1 MSLWGPC
8 AHLNTHKH
16 THTHG
21 LLFTHT
27 SLHKHRERVCSVM
40 LALPKLPQ
48 HKLLDLPSPNAIMPL
63 CTTHSAGRPS
73 WNNNP
78 RARPHTRRYP
88 IEAPRGIRKSSI
100 KWGTLCPLPL
110 PPHTHTHLLL
120 FASNQRSHTEQSYA
134 LRWMISYNHYPGY
147 SLYRTAARRESN
159 FHHSCS
165 SKICIMLWPKKIKNH
180 VRSLLN
186 KNLFLCER
194 ESCKSST
201 SLAAVFVTTPTLF
214 FICKFMSMML
224 NDLKTTVLHPSHI
237 KQQPI
242 SCVQRHRINTRPILT
257 C

>member
-8 AHLNTHKH
+8 AHLNTH
-16 THTHG
+16 THTHR

-48 HKLLDLPSPNAIMPL
+48 HTLLDLPSPNAIMPL

-100 KWGTLCPLPL
+100 KWGTLCPLP
-110 PPHTHTHLLL
+110 PHTHTHIFSSLLL
-120 FASNQRSHTEQSYA
+120 IKEVIQSRVTPYA
-134 LRWMISYNHYPGY
+134 GWSPIITTQDIHYTVLLLVGNLTFITPVAQKSALCCGQ
-147 SLYRTAARRESN
+147 
-159 FHHSCS
+159 
-165 SKICIMLWPKKIKNH
+165 KKNKNH

-214 FICKFMSMML
+214 FICKFILTML